1 MARGDIN
8 LTVAVNEKIEGIDA
22 AARKIHDDLNNASG
36 AAGKTSADR
45 FGDAFSKGLADQDGK
60 IARGFDRSVDAI
72 SRVTELTEKLD
83 QQRRLTA
90 ETTKTLADAERDLDR
105 IRKDGT
111 ATAEELAAAEERR
124 RVAFVENN
132 KEMQRQ
138 ITMQNS
144 LNRATKSYASSLGSI
159 ARAQQQAADDS
170 GAGQGLL
177 TAGKYISAIRSVAVP
192 GTILA
197 VASMGAQVLAAASI
211 ASQALWLIPG
221 AAAAGAAGI
230 GTLSLATMG
239 FGDAIKDIGDP
250 EKFAEAIQNLS
261 PNAQQ
266 AALAIQAIME
276 PLKALKNS
284 VQDALFANFGPMI
297 NELAN
302 QYLPMIKQFATS
314 VASAFNAA
322 GTGLF
327 DELMKPETQLMIRQT
342 LATISQGFANL
353 APALAPFS
361 RAIMDIINVGA
372 SFLPELGASATRAAQ
387 SFADFISEAR
397 ASGQLAQWL
406 RDGMD
411 AVGMLWQGVKALGG
425 AFADLAPIGKEILPG
440 MVAGINLIAQAIPPV
455 VGALTEISPPIGE
468 AAQAIQSFEKV
479 FTPIMQKMNLDVVG
493 LGESFN
499 WVKTTIDAVKQGIQD
514 FVTSLI
520 PFGNVINIL
529 AKLRGIDTSQTL
541 PGLTAPNNLD
551 LANRY
556 AAADR
561 AAGGGG
567 GSFGP
572 GGMLPGFYRTRDG
585 RMRPRPMT
593 DPISAGLPGFPAG
606 GYAVPAPP
614 PEKGSGGKAAEVPF
628 SADPSLWSVDAIPVA
643 PSGLTAANSQMDTL
657 AMIAAGYGL
666 VNTSDVRSPTPS
678 DPKSFHHSGQAVDF
692 AGTPEQMHAFAMDM
706 AQTYGGMIEE
716 LIYSDP
722 VRGDVLIGGGQ
733 DVRGTGYY
741 DAATLAQHQ
750 NHVHLA
756 VKDAMAPFIN
766 SSLGGMPAA
775 MGSGGYMVD
784 PEAVM
789 RAENAMITAKNDVEQ
804 KRLRLLELEAKGN
817 ASQLELLTAKNNV
830 AEAEN
835 KYREAELNLAQARQG
850 KYKEF
855 DSKMKGVAQGISD
868 IGAALA
874 DDFGLSEG
882 LPGMAKWLTTFLA
895 NLAFAPMMGK
905 LAAISAAN
913 PIQGGHGMLGMM
925 GAQAMANGTYP
936 SFSGMGGMSAPVMSG
951 TPGMAGI
958 GPTPTPA
965 LPGPMVTPMTPGG
978 PIGLGP
984 TPGPAAVPTASAI
997 GPRPIGGGIG
1007 SGAMMPGMAPP
1018 PASLPTAQT
1027 SQAPQAASPGG
1038 GFQGL
1043 GGLPMEAAMTAT
1055 AGLDL
1060 LAPGASQ
1067 AAQMG
1072 IKLANRTIAYGG
1084 QLAAIGVGGLM
1095 ETFLPNNSP
1104 LADPSKSWLG
1114 KIAAGIAGASPAL
1127 PNTAGGQTAPAQ
1139 TPVPQ
1144 QQQGQPSGPMV
1155 NIENINNQTPDGG
1168 QTLGNQ
1174 LYRSYMAGMGR

>member
-36 AAGKTSADR
+36 QAGKSSADR

-72 SRVTELTEKLD
+72 SRVTELTQKLD
-83 QQRRLTA
+83 QQRRVTA
-90 ETTKTLADAERDLDR
+90 ETSKTLADAERDLDR
-105 IRKDGT
+105 VRQDGT
-111 ATAEELAAAEERR
+111 ATVEQLNDAEERR
-124 RVAFVENN
+124 RVAFNEHNSA
-132 KEMQRQ
+132 MQRQ

-144 LNRATKSYASSLGSI
+144 LTRANKSYLSSLSSI
-159 ARAQQQAADDS
+159 ARAQQQAADEG

-177 TAGKYISAIRSVAVP
+177 TAGKYVSAIRSVAIP

-197 VASMGAQVLAAASI
+197 AASMGAQVVAAASI

-284 VQDALFANFGPMI
+284 VQDAFFANFGPMI
-297 NELAN
+297 NGLAN
-302 QYLPMIKQFATS
+302 QYLPMIQSFATS

-342 LATISQGFANL
+342 LASISDGFANL

-372 SFLPELGASATRAAQ
+372 SFLPDLGASISRAAQ

-468 AAQAIQSFEKV
+468 AAQAIQSFEKL
-479 FTPIMQKMNLDVVG
+479 FTPIMDKMNLDVIG
-493 LGESFN
+493 FGDSFG
-499 WVKTTIDAVKQGIQD
+499 WVKTRIDDLKQGIQD

-692 AGTPEQMHAFAMDM
+692 VGTPEQMHAFAMDM

-741 DAATLAQHQ
+741 SDATRKQHQ
-750 NHVHLA
+750 DHVHLA

-766 SSLGGMPAA
+766 ASLGGMPAA
-775 MGSGGYMVD
+775 MGGGYMVD

-789 RAENAMITAKNDVEQ
+789 RAENAMMTAKNDVEQ

-855 DSKMKGVAQGISD
+855 DGKMKGVAQGISD

-895 NLAFAPMMGK
+895 NLAFAPMMGA
-905 LAAISAAN
+905 LSAISAAN
-913 PIQGGHGMLGMM
+913 PIQGGHGLIGMM
-925 GAQAMANGTYP
+925 GARSMAAGTYP
-936 SFSGMGGMSAPVMSG
+936 SFSGMVASPAMTA
-951 TPGMAGI
+951 TPGVAPMLPSAVV
-958 GPTPTPA
+958 TPTTP
-965 LPGPMVTPMTPGG
+965 LGPV
-978 PIGLGP
+978 GLGP
-984 TPGPAAVPTASAI
+984 IPGPAAAGVPAASAM
-997 GPRPIGGGIG
+997 GPAPLGGGIG
-1007 SGAMMPGMAPP
+1007 TGAGMPGLAGPPAALATPQTSMAPS
-1018 PASLPTAQT
+1018 AS
-1027 SQAPQAASPGG
+1027 SPGG
-1038 GFQGL
+1038 GFAGI
-1043 GGLPMEAAMTAT
+1043 GGLPLAAIQNAT

-1067 AAQMG
+1067 AAQVG
-1072 IKLANRTIAYGG
+1072 IQVLNRTAGYIG
-1084 QLAAIGVGGLM
+1084 QLGAIGVGGLL
-1095 ETFLPNNSP
+1095 ETFLPNNSSI
-1104 LADPSKSWLG
+1104 ADPSKSWLG
-1114 KIAAGIAGASPAL
+1114 KIASGFSGSRPAT
-1127 PNTAGGQTAPAQ
+1127 PNTAGSPAPAQ
-1139 TPVPQ
+1139 DPAQQ
-1144 QQQGQPSGPMV
+1144 QQQGQGGGPLVKIDNIV
-1155 NIENINNQTPDGG
+1155 NNTADSG
-1168 QTLGNQ
+1168 QTLSAQIARMQMTAHASGGP
-1174 LYRSYMAGMGR
+1174 R